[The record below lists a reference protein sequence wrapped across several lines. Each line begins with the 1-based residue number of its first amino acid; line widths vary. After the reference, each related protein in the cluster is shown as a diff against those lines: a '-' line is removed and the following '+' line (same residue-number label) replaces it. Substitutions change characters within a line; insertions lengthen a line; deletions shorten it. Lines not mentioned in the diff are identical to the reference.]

1 MSAIPTTVVTA
12 TNRAQQPP
20 QMLPLEQIRPPANP
34 INDIDWDHV
43 NRLAEGYER
52 GDPIPPITVF
62 PIENDLY
69 EILFGQHRFH
79 GSRRAGKTHIQATVL
94 PKRPEPL
101 EGMALQFKEN
111 NDHRELSGM
120 ERASAFFRAKE
131 IGKLTNK
138 AVAALF
144 GVSEATVSK
153 DLQTRES
160 LHPTLK
166 ELCAKLQVCPKKAWA
181 LSRLPLELQV
191 PFYEQNK
198 DLKSAEGMVEAVSDK
213 LVELEG
219 GKPKARKQEPVKCRT
234 PHGIVVPIPPGFDH
248 DKALAE
254 LAVLT
259 EAIKRAKRES
269 LPMATVPM
277 LMRSQP
283 TA

>member
-1 MSAIPTTVVTA
+1 MSAIPTSLVTA

-20 QMLPLEQIRPPANP
+20 QVLLLEQIRLPSNP

-52 GDPIPPITVF
+52 GDPIPAITVF
-62 PIENDLY
+62 PIEDDLY

-79 GSRRAGKTHIQATVL
+79 GRRRAGKTDIQATIL

-101 EGMALQFKEN
+101 ESMSLQFKEN
-111 NDHRELSGM
+111 NDHRELTGL
-120 ERASAFFRAKE
+120 EQASAFFRAKE
-131 IGKLTNK
+131 LGKLTNK

-153 DLQTRES
+153 GLKTRES

-166 ELCAKLQVCPKKAWA
+166 ELCAKLELCPKAAWA
-181 LSRLPLELQV
+181 LARLPLEVQV

-198 DLKSAEGMVEAVSDK
+198 DLVSAAGMVDIVNDK
-213 LVELEG
+213 LIELAG
-219 GKPKARKQEPVKCRT
+219 GKPKARSQEPVKCRT

-248 DKALAE
+248 EKALAE
-254 LAVLT
+254 LAILT

-283 TA
+283 TT

>member
-1 MSAIPTTVVTA
+1 MSAIPTSLVTA

-20 QMLPLEQIRPPANP
+20 QVLLLEQVRLPSNP

-52 GDPIPPITVF
+52 GDPIPAITVF
-62 PIENDLY
+62 PIEDGLY

-79 GSRRAGKTHIQATVL
+79 GRRRAGKTDILATVL

-101 EGMALQFKEN
+101 EILALQFKEN

-120 ERASAFFRAKE
+120 ERAAAFFRAKE

-166 ELCAKLQVCPKKAWA
+166 ELCAKMELCPKKAWG
-181 LSRLPLELQV
+181 LSRLPLEQQV

-198 DLKSAEGMVEAVSDK
+198 DLKSAEGMVEAVNDK
-213 LVELEG
+213 LIELAG
-219 GKPKARKQEPVKCRT
+219 GKPKARKQDPVKCKT
-234 PHGIVVPIPPGFDH
+234 PNGIVIPIPPNFDH

-254 LAVLT
+254 LAILT

-283 TA
+283 TT